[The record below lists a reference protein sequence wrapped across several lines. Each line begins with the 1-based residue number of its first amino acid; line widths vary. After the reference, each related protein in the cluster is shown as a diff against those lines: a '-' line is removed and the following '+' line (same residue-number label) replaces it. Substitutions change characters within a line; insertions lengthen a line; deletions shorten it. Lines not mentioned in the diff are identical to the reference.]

1 MSERLLGAVV
11 GMHGDDNGLILPPSV
26 APFQVILMPVAAHA
40 DDSVIPAVEALA
52 DELSSAGIRVKIDD
66 RDVRPGV
73 KHYDWEIRGA
83 PIRLELGPRDI
94 AKGKCI
100 ISLRTG
106 GKMAPPIDG
115 IASTVSD
122 ALDSMADELRLR
134 ANRNFEDL
142 VKPLPPLV
150 GEEGNLEFAEQF
162 EKGIVY
168 EVAFDGNDS
177 DAEVLEKLTGMTLLG
192 DCDHSFVE
200 PHVCVI
206 TGKSTQR
213 RQYIARMY

>member
-1 MSERLLGAVV
+1 
-11 GMHGDDNGLILPPSV
+11 
-26 APFQVILMPVAAHA
+26 
-40 DDSVIPAVEALA
+40 
-52 DELSSAGIRVKIDD
+52 
-66 RDVRPGV
+66 
-73 KHYDWEIRGA
+73 
-83 PIRLELGPRDI
+83 
-94 AKGKCI
+94 
-100 ISLRTG
+100 
-106 GKMAPPIDG
+106 MAPPIDG